1 MRPTS
6 NEIQAVS
13 NLLTTDQ
20 PRTSYD
26 AELEKTYVQE
36 STSVTR
42 SSIWHTQCVK
52 EPQES
57 TARGFM
63 GSLFGTLTNCTINI
77 SPNTMNCNFQPQFG
91 NAMTVEEDVA
101 ALENYSVQDLFM

>member
-1 MRPTS
+1 MYIAKVPERTIQERTGHRSLEALRKYERPTS

-36 STSVTR
+36 SASVTR
-42 SSIWHTQCVK
+42 SSIRHTQC
-52 EPQES
+52 
-57 TARGFM
+57 
-63 GSLFGTLTNCTINI
+63 
-77 SPNTMNCNFQPQFG
+77 
-91 NAMTVEEDVA
+91 
-101 ALENYSVQDLFM
+101 